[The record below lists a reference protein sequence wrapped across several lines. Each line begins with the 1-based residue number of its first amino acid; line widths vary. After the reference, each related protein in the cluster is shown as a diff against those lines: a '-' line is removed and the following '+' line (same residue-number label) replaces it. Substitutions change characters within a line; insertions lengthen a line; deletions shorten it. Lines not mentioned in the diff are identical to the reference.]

1 MSFKLPLTNLQNV
14 VPGNTAT
21 LEIPAGPG
29 SPTYD
34 QIKLVLSGGMLP
46 AHILQVRGKAD
57 GRIFLDEITG
67 TVISKRDDFKG
78 IFTEATV
85 VALDFTEKNT
95 RNGATE
101 QLLASVPGS
110 LCKKLTLE
118 IKIDAA
124 APALGRIKAVA
135 LYRPPTSNPYIRK
148 LLNISQSF
156 VAAGTDA
163 APNIIYLPV
172 GNAGG
177 KIKRIWIH
185 EGVPG
190 SITGTQVRIA
200 NNVIHEATR
209 AETENEQKRNKLV
222 PQAGVHVVD
231 FIEDGNLAGLLD
243 TSTAPSVELR
253 LVTSAADNYQ
263 VFYEL
268 IDPIGRL

>member
-1 MSFKLPLTNLQNV
+1 MSFKLQLTNLQNV

-21 LEIPAGPG
+21 LEMHAGPG
-29 SPTYD
+29 APTYD

-46 AHILQVRGKAD
+46 AHIEQVRLKAN
-57 GRIFLDEITG
+57 GRIVIDELTG
-67 TVISKRDDFKG
+67 TIISMRDAYKG
-78 IFTEATV
+78 VFTEASV

-101 QLLASVPGS
+101 QLVCSIPGALVS
-110 LCKKLTLE
+110 KLSLE
-118 IKIDAA
+118 IKIAAA
-124 APALGRIKAVA
+124 APGAGRIKAVA
-135 LYRPPTSNPYIRK
+135 IYRPPTSNPFILKR
-148 LLNISQSF
+148 LNISQSF

-172 GNAGG
+172 GTAGG
-177 KIKRIWIH
+177 KIKRVWIH

-190 SITGTQVRIA
+190 SVTAASLRIA

-209 AETENEQKRNKLV
+209 AETENEQKRNDLV
-222 PQAGVHVVD
+222 PQAGVHVLD

-243 TSTAPSVELR
+243 TEKAPAVELR
-253 LVTSAADNYQ
+253 LTTSAADTYQ

>member
-29 SPTYD
+29 APTYD

-46 AHILQVRGKAD
+46 AHIEQVRGKAD

-67 TVISKRDDFKG
+67 TVVSKRDDFKG

-110 LCKKLTLE
+110 LVKKLTLE
-118 IKIDAA
+118 IKIAAA
-124 APALGRIKAVA
+124 APANGRIKAVA

-148 LLNISQSF
+148 LLSISQSF

-163 APNIIYLPV
+163 NPNIIYLPV
-172 GNAGG
+172 GAAGG

-185 EGVPG
+185 EGAAG
-190 SITGTQVRIA
+190 SITGTSVRIA

-222 PQAGVHVVD
+222 PQAGIHVID

-253 LVTSAADNYQ
+253 LTTSAADNYQ